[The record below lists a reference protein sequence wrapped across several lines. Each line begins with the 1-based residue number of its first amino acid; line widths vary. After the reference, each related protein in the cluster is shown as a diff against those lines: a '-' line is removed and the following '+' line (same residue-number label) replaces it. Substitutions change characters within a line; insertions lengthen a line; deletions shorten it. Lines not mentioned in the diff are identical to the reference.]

1 MWTPCWNIFLF
12 LPLNIC
18 KNHAANLLR
27 SRMQISQGFRLKQDF
42 KRGCI
47 TFTLYVPR
55 RTKLIFNISKKEK
68 ARVSAL
74 LCLCYSTWLKR
85 PKSSSRQVIF
95 TDFLPW
101 LVLIGLLSALR
112 RSRLFS
118 EHSSD
123 RILTGPDGGVI
134 TLTEVHRRKQES
146 GSLKTNLN
154 KGGTKLLT
162 FGCLCSAPSWL
173 HRVNNCADSFV
184 SF

>member
-12 LPLNIC
+12 PPLNIC

-47 TFTLYVPR
+47 TFTLYVPT
-55 RTKLIFNISKKEK
+55 RTKLIFNISKKEE
-68 ARVSAL
+68 ARVSVL
-74 LCLCYSTWLKR
+74 LFVLQHVTKKAKEL
-85 PKSSSRQVIF
+85 QQTEVIF

-162 FGCLCSAPSWL
+162 FGCLCSAPS
-173 HRVNNCADSFV
+173 
-184 SF
+184 

>member
-12 LPLNIC
+12 PPLNIC

-42 KRGCI
+42 KQGCI
-47 TFTLYVPR
+47 TFTLYVPT

-74 LCLCYSTWLKR
+74 LFVLQHVTKKAKEL
-85 PKSSSRQVIF
+85 QQTEVIF

-162 FGCLCSAPSWL
+162 FGCLCSAPS
-173 HRVNNCADSFV
+173 
-184 SF
+184 